1 MYITYI
7 YIYIGYS
14 DIIEDVDTICMIY
27 VKESY
32 KYMYEYLWYVNTG
45 LALMY
50 KVQCHRYIEFVSIWV
65 ADKNDRKS
73 NIASSGLGIQI
84 GDEDKLTRLWQ
95 VTIFSD

>member
-32 KYMYEYLWYVNTG
+32 KYMYEYL
-45 LALMY
+45 
-50 KVQCHRYIEFVSIWV
+50 
-65 ADKNDRKS
+65 
-73 NIASSGLGIQI
+73 
-84 GDEDKLTRLWQ
+84 
-95 VTIFSD
+95 